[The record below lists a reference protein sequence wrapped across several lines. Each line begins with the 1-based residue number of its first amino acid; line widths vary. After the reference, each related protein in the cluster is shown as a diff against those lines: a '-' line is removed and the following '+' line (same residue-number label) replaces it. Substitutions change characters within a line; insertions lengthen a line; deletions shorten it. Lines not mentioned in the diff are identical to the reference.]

1 MPDFPSAEALFASLH
16 GRIYSAT
23 RGAANEDRM
32 ITGHG
37 GWEPPTSIIIWLRL
51 GRKSPR
57 LATWS
62 SAGVEVETMSEPY
75 PPPEHFEHSNIMG
88 VIGHAISPPDLTFPL
103 TFTVERSKPK
113 IPVDGHERIF
123 TTYTCGNALI
133 ATARVGELH
142 LRLTCE
148 VAEFQRGFA
157 IRSLSQAE
165 LEQLVEE
172 RRSNYVPSWWWE
184 DESEPDEPNA

>member
-1 MPDFPSAEALFASLH
+1 
-16 GRIYSAT
+16 
-23 RGAANEDRM
+23 M

-37 GWEPPTSIIIWLRL
+37 GWEPPTSITIWLRL
-51 GRKSPR
+51 GGKSPR
-57 LATWS
+57 LSTWS

-88 VIGHAISPPDLTFPL
+88 VIGRAISPPDLTFPL
-103 TFTVERSKPK
+103 TLTVERSTPK
-113 IPVDGHERIF
+113 IPVNGREHIF
-123 TTYTCGNALI
+123 TTYTCGNALV

-142 LRLTCE
+142 LRLRCQ

-165 LEQLVEE
+165 LERLVDEYPP
-172 RRSNYVPSWWWE
+172 SKHVPSWWWE
-184 DESEPDEPNA
+184 DEEGEPDQPNA